1 MKDGMRVVERAA
13 EDGTCAGTRSPPLD
27 RHYLARASGK
37 NEDFGII
44 TPTSRNLVRQSAD
57 LSLCHHSLDLA
68 TYSLLMSNF
77 YLFC

>member
-1 MKDGMRVVERAA
+1 MKLQKEAY
-13 EDGTCAGTRSPPLD
+13 E
-27 RHYLARASGK
+27 K

-57 LSLCHHSLDLA
+57 LSLPPDLA